1 MNHHLSPF
9 ISPCHSPAI
18 REFRKN
24 ASPSMIN
31 LKSPSSSSR
40 YRDGH
45 INLNFIS
52 VFILPCR
59 SLFFA
64 LFSLEI
70 NFVFPFFRLL
80 QGQLTIFYRRW
91 GKNWIIA
98 RNFVSSLLA
107 KISNSK
113 FKCKNLHVLYAPN
126 FPIKPPLAL
135 KLPLLFIHFLLTVKA
150 FF

>member
-70 NFVFPFFRLL
+70 NFVFPFFSFITGAANDIL
-80 QGQLTIFYRRW
+80 QEMGKKLNYCAKFCILTL
-91 GKNWIIA
+91 GKN
-98 RNFVSSLLA
+98 F
-107 KISNSK
+107 K
-113 FKCKNLHVLYAPN
+113 FK
-126 FPIKPPLAL
+126 I
-135 KLPLLFIHFLLTVKA
+135 
-150 FF
+150 